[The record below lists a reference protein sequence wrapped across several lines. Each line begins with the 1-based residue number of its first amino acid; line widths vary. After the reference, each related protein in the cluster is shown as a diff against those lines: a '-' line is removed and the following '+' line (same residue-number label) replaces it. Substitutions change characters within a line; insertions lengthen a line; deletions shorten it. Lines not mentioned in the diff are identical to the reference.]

1 MGFMDIIDPLDL
13 TGSREDKRISAANDA
28 LSKAYEK
35 AEAADQMN
43 RDLYSQYNTK
53 AQQTYGDLA
62 GKYNDYL
69 KSFEN
74 QEVYNPGQFGDNYT
88 KTVDDF
94 YSKFANQRQQQA
106 MNALRE
112 SSDIFSSDY
121 QDAMAAKQQALAS
134 EEWDKAY
141 NKYMQDRAQAANE
154 FNMDAQLGQ
163 TAYQNQL
170 NKNQT
175 LLGQAAGAQDNL
187 MNAYGNYVNNLANS
201 NLANAQNYSNM
212 VQAQTANN
220 NSKKSLLNR
229 VFG

>member
-43 RDLYSQYNTK
+43 RDLYGQYNTK

-62 GKYNDYL
+62 SKYNDYL

-154 FNMDAQLGQ
+154 FNMNAQLGQ

-220 NSKKSLLNR
+220 NSKKSLLGR

>member
-1 MGFMDIIDPLDL
+1 MGLMDFLDPLDI
-13 TGSREDKRISAANDA
+13 TGTREDARISAANKA
-28 LSKAYEK
+28 LSDAYAK
-35 AEAADQMN
+35 AEAADRAN

-74 QEVYNPGQFGDNYT
+74 LETYNPGQFGDSYD
-88 KTVDDF
+88 KSVDDF

-141 NKYMQDRAQAANE
+141 QKYMQDRAQAANE
-154 FNMDAQLGQ
+154 FNMNANLGQ
-163 TAYQNQL
+163 TAYQNEL
-170 NKNQT
+170 NKAST
-175 LLGQAAGAQDNL
+175 LLGQSAGAQDNL

-201 NLANAQNYSNM
+201 NLAAAQNYGNM
-212 VQAQTANN
+212 VQAQTANQ
-220 NSKKSLLNR
+220 NSKRSVLGR